1 MMHASSSSGEQDRGG
16 RWVAAQLVLMLL
28 VFVFAWLPP
37 GWGGAS
43 TMLAA
48 LGASLALVGAIL
60 VVWAWRTLDRS
71 ATPFPRPRPGG
82 RLIESGP
89 YAYVRHPV
97 YTGGL
102 LFFGGFA
109 LATSPAVFLP
119 VAALAV
125 FWRNKA
131 ALEEDWLEERY
142 DGYREYRD
150 RVRGAFV
157 PRPPSTAAD

>member
-1 MMHASSSSGEQDRGG
+1 MHASSTSADRGG
-16 RWVAAQLVLMLL
+16 RWVAAQFVLMFL
-28 VFVFAWLPP
+28 VFGFAWLPP
-37 GWGGAS
+37 GWGSAS
-43 TMLAA
+43 TMLTA

-60 VVWAWRTLDRS
+60 AVWSWRTLDRS

-82 RLIESGP
+82 RLIDSGP

-102 LFFGGFA
+102 LFFAGFA

-125 FWRNKA
+125 LWRNKA
-131 ALEEDWLEERY
+131 ALEEEWLEQRY
-142 DGYREYRD
+142 DEYGDYRD

-157 PRPPSTAAD
+157 PKPSAPAD